1 MPRGSKKSCN
11 GSTSKLFFMLEL
23 NTGMIVAI
31 AAVALVLEPLVRRSA
46 ARPPAAPEEEPVD
59 LEESQSPKIQAL
71 LALRE
76 IEFDRATGKLSDE
89 DYTRLKEQYSH
100 AALEAMNAEERQS
113 AVKTADDTAEA
124 DAAIQ
129 RMRKRRRDCP
139 ECGIRPEPS
148 AAFCSRC
155 GRSLTETSSRARC
168 WTCGTD
174 LEPDGRYCIG
184 CGAQVAGA
192 TTSPDALRN
201 TG

>member
-1 MPRGSKKSCN
+1 
-11 GSTSKLFFMLEL
+11 MLEL
-23 NTGMIVAI
+23 LTGMIVAI
-31 AAVALVLEPLVRRSA
+31 AAVALVLEPLIRRSTP
-46 ARPPAAPEEEPVD
+46 RGPVPRDDEPVE

-76 IEFDRATGKLSDE
+76 IEFDKATGKLSDE
-89 DYTRLKEQYSH
+89 DYTRLKEHYSR
-100 AALEAMNAEERQS
+100 AALAAMDAEGREQS
-113 AVKTADDTAEA
+113 EPVTDDAEV

-155 GRSLTETSSRARC
+155 GRSLTEPNARARC
-168 WTCGTD
+168 WMCGTP

-184 CGAQVAGA
+184 CGEETPNLAPPKRPLRTAG
-192 TTSPDALRN
+192 
-201 TG
+201 